1 MKFYNRKSFFIAF
14 IVIILL
20 ILVINV
26 VSRMHDISTSDFS
39 SVRTYRGM
47 LNDNEEVI
55 YTTKKYPFMDRI
67 TNMLKQS
74 ISDLGLDKT
83 SSRDLS
89 KENYGY
95 TVGCFNTSVFVTSV
109 VDFTANGSYSIGI
122 SANRPFVL
130 DSISYRF
137 RYNEIDFIGDQILN
151 GFFTDVIV
159 QQPLNCEEVEEELY
173 PDVILPYEPI
183 RWEFVVDCGEI
194 VLAQCTCKVGCYDII
209 NKKMLTMQEYNR
221 RIMNAPLVRSLP

>member
-1 MKFYNRKSFFIAF
+1 MKFYNKKSFFIAF
-14 IVIILL
+14 IVVILL

-26 VSRMHDISTSDFS
+26 VSRMHDNSTSDFS

-55 YTTKKYPFMDRI
+55 YKTKKYPFMDKI
-67 TNMLKQS
+67 TDMLKQS

-89 KENYGY
+89 KENYCY

-122 SANRPFVL
+122 STNKPFVIA
-130 DSISYRF
+130 STSYRF
-137 RYNEIDFIGDQILN
+137 EYNGIDFIGDQILN
-151 GFFTDVIV
+151 GFFTDAIV
-159 QQPLNCEEVEEELY
+159 QQPLNCEEVEEALY
-173 PDVILPYEPI
+173 LDAVYPYDYI

-194 VLAQCTCKVGCYDII
+194 VLAQCNYKDGCYDII
-209 NKKMLTMQEYNR
+209 NKQMLTMQEYNR
-221 RIMNAPLVRSLP
+221 RIMTTVPQE